1 MKELEAE
8 LEAERQRS
16 DLARELENYGDRL
29 GEAAGT
35 TAAQVELNKKREA
48 ELAKMMKDI
57 EESKITQETTAVAL
71 TKKQQDAVGEM
82 SLQIDQLSKMKAK

>member
-1 MKELEAE
+1 M
-8 LEAERQRS
+8 
-16 DLARELENYGDRL
+16 
-29 GEAAGT
+29 
-35 TAAQVELNKKREA
+35 ELNKKREA